1 MALHGLQVEPR
12 MNFLTEYYSPEGRL
26 MGGHIV
32 ADTWAL
38 AEKLARDDPR
48 EPVVVGWKPWRP
60 AFLN

>member
-1 MALHGLQVEPR
+1 